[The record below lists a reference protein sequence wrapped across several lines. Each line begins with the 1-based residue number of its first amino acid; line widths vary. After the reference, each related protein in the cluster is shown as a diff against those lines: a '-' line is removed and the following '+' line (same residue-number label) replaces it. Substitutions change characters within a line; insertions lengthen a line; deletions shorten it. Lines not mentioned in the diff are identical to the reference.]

1 MDTSLL
7 WSASIFT
14 PNDYNNKLFHSY
26 NKVKTTDLCT
36 IGYLISLVFI
46 EMYTKLLFQY
56 FS

>member
-46 EMYTKLLFQY
+46 DLYTK
-56 FS
+56 